1 MADSNSMVA
10 TDGDSSMIA
19 SDSGN
24 DQAMEEKKSGF
35 AASLGNSDM
44 LRQITLVVAL
54 SICLAIAV
62 FVIILA
68 NEPEYRILSKQP
80 TEQLIKTM
88 DFLDANKVDYRQE
101 NNTILVPTD
110 EYQNIKLLLA
120 REGLTNEPSQ
130 GDDIIMKDMGF
141 GVSQRLERERLKYGR
156 EQRLAKTIEQLQSIS
171 RAKVLLAIPREN
183 IFARREKN
191 PSATVVL
198 TLQRGRLLSA
208 EEVDAVV
215 DIVASA
221 VQALS
226 PNRVTVTDQNG
237 RLLNSGSQ
245 NSISA
250 RSRNELDIEQKRE
263 QEYMDKIDNILIPV
277 VGLGNYTAQVDVT
290 MDFTNIEETARRYN
304 SDLPA
309 LRSEMKV
316 EDSSIGGALGGIPG
330 ALTNQPPLE
339 SSIPE
344 DALNQQKKAIPSRK
358 HSESTKNYELDEA
371 ISHTKQQAGVIRRVS
386 VSVALDYVDGAAP
399 AAPTNTDG
407 EVDEEAQVAAVAKE
421 PRSVTEI
428 ASIRR
433 LLQGS
438 IGFDLQRGDV
448 LEVVTIPF
456 NRSDFGPVVEAPMWE
471 QPWFLKMLKLVMAAL
486 VIIVLIVA
494 VVRPMLKRL
503 IYPDQTP
510 DDYGDKSLDGHI
522 DLGDET
528 MDMLTSDFDAG
539 NVGFAPDGS
548 LQLPDLH
555 RDEDVLKAVRAL
567 VANEPELS
575 SQVVKSWL
583 NEDE

>member
-1 MADSNSMVA
+1 MVA
-10 TDGDSSMIA
+10 TDGGSEMIA
-19 SDSGN
+19 SDSGDDN
-24 DQAMEEKKSGF
+24 AMEEKKSGF
-35 AASLGNSDM
+35 SASMGNSDI

-68 NEPEYRILSKQP
+68 NEPEYRILAKQP
-80 TEQLIKTM
+80 TEQLIKTL
-88 DFLDANKVDYRQE
+88 DFLEANKVDFRQE
-101 NNTILVPTD
+101 NNTILVPAD

-120 REGLTNEPSQ
+120 REGLSNEPSQ
-130 GDDIIMKDMGF
+130 GDDIVMKDMGF

-156 EQRLAKTIEQLQSIS
+156 EKRLATTIEQLQSIA
-171 RAKVLLAIPREN
+171 RARVLLAIPREN
-183 IFARREKN
+183 IFARREKT

-198 TLQRGRLLSA
+198 TMQRGRLLSA

-221 VQALS
+221 VQGMS

-263 QEYMDKIDNILIPV
+263 QEYMNKIDNILIPV

-290 MDFTNIEETARRYN
+290 MDFTNVEETARRYN

-316 EDSSIGGALGGIPG
+316 EDNSFGSALGGIPG
-330 ALTNQPPLE
+330 ALSNQPPLE

-344 DALNQQKKAIPSRK
+344 NATGGGLTKAVPSRK

-371 ISHTKQQAGVIRRVS
+371 ISHTKQQTGVIRRVS
-386 VSVALDYVDGAAP
+386 VSVALDYVEGAAP
-399 AAPTNTDG
+399 AISPVTSDSEADD
-407 EVDEEAQVAAVAKE
+407 EVQAATVAKE
-421 PRSVTEI
+421 PRSVAEM

-456 NRSDFGPVVEAPMWE
+456 NRPDFGHVVEPQIWE
-471 QPWFLKMLKLVMAAL
+471 QPWFMKVLKLVMGAL
-486 VIIVLIVA
+486 VIIVLIMA

-510 DDYGDKSLDGHI
+510 DDYGDKSLDSHI

-528 MDMLTSDFDAG
+528 MDMLTSEFDAG
-539 NVGFAPDGS
+539 NVGFAADGS